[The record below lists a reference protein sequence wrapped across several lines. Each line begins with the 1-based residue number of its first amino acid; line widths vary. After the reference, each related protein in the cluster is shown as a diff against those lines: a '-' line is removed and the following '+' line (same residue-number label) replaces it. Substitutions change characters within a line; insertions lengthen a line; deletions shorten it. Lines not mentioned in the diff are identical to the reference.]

1 MATGTGLG
9 TQSGMYMNFVNTV
22 KSHLQKKK
30 NTLPC
35 SLQEL
40 EYLVRVALDRE
51 VQAVSIIKPKPKSC
65 VILQVQLLC
74 INWLLNITTLKK
86 Y

>member
-22 KSHLQKKK
+22 KSHLQKK
-30 NTLPC
+30 NMLPC
-35 SLQEL
+35 SLQEP

-74 INWLLNITTLKK
+74 INWLLNIKTLKK